1 MGPDTKPPLDAAA
14 AELQAL
20 LSKLAKNSR
29 AEAYG
34 RSIVSKGASID
45 KIQGEHAELLKK
57 IKDRLANARRLHSY
71 HVQVRKKEGDV
82 QRVLKAEKTKFE
94 ASEQKFKRDI
104 AKAERMFQA
113 KLAEM
118 KKANSELESQLAA
131 QQQQPGGISN
141 AMPTFVWSDSTSTA
155 STRPSSSRTASPKSS
170 SSMASPKSSSRMAS
184 PKSSSSMA
192 STKSSSSMAS
202 PNSSP
207 RPKYKP
213 NLSPRRK
220 SNKSPPKLSPSPKVS
235 SRSPQQPSSPPKL
248 TPSPKVSSRSPQ
260 QPSSPPKLSPSPK
273 VSSRSPQPKSSP
285 LAKAPKAL
293 PKMHPFVPE
302 SGFANYGGKIY
313 WINSYTGRYYGVKSR
328 KKKIKLHI
336 TTTGA
341 VYHNKKYV
349 RPLKNTIAKTVRKR
363 LAAFGTASVSQKAW
377 NKTTG
382 AIGDLLGRKPDD
394 SNELLN
400 KYKNEFVAKTL
411 GRARLAKISDE
422 LDGTAQEKKVY
433 SKAWVPFDKA
443 IEDVRVVLFEWTQKI
458 EQISHISLYLKRLGL
473 GGNPEYYPDVLR
485 SLKAEEKKKRS
496 SAKKLMQ
503 VATAAYKQAEERVLQ
518 YVKFQASRHLER
530 TPITELTGRAKQAI
544 QSLRPVLQREAQAR
558 AKLLQLKKRLGV
570 PESAIL
576 VMSKDAPK
584 KLLVK
589 AAPRGDKQSMPP
601 VLAPSKL
608 PSKVSTKDLDALFQL
623 SVADSS
629 RMNKAAS
636 KWVDEF
642 KSLKGAL
649 KMHDKALLEGSDSKE
664 IKKIEKALNA
674 LDHSKKTFG
683 VLRGGNEDMKTMMSL
698 SNKIQTIIGRSAH
711 LDEIRNRHPFGH
723 PLGMRQHQQ

>member
-220 SNKSPPKLSPSPKVS
+220 SNK
-235 SRSPQQPSSPPKL
+235 
-248 TPSPKVSSRSPQ
+248 
-260 QPSSPPKLSPSPK
+260 SPPKLSPSPK

>member
-220 SNKSPPKLSPSPKVS
+220 SNKSPPKLS
-235 SRSPQQPSSPPKL
+235 
-248 TPSPKVSSRSPQ
+248 PSPKVSSRSPQ